1 MNRPLDP
8 AIQPKSPTCKQEM
21 VTPSPGW
28 KQFPAEHQREL
39 VTMLAMML
47 IKRLPKPHGVPK
59 EVNCEQA
66 S

>member
-8 AIQPKSPTCKQEM
+8 VIQPGSPTRKQET

-28 KQFPAEHQREL
+28 EQVPAEHQCEL
-39 VTMLAMML
+39 VTILAMML